1 MAMPTTMP
9 ITVMMISAS
18 ISENPLLPRS
28 GCEPARMDTLCRR
41 ANPMSPS
48 VLPPT
53 IAWGGHAVPIGPVR
67 VSSRVPGRGTPWRMS
82 LLDTHIRPHRGAA
95 CSTAATPLPRAFFSE
110 NARKNA
116 DCKARGRHDPSRM
129 APAAG
134 VTGETFCGRVGPHAR
149 PPRRWRGRALRVE
162 QPELRP
168 RRRAPKRGGG
178 ELRLPR
184 VDPCLARSR
193 VEQRPQLRRV
203 HALAAH
209 ARVEPTLVQLAAADL
224 AQPS

>member
-1 MAMPTTMP
+1 
-9 ITVMMISAS
+9 
-18 ISENPLLPRS
+18 
-28 GCEPARMDTLCRR
+28 
-41 ANPMSPS
+41 
-48 VLPPT
+48 
-53 IAWGGHAVPIGPVR
+53 
-67 VSSRVPGRGTPWRMS
+67 
-82 LLDTHIRPHRGAA
+82 
-95 CSTAATPLPRAFFSE
+95 
-110 NARKNA
+110 NA

-134 VTGETFCGRVGPHAR
+134 VTGETFCGRAGPPLVARYAR
-149 PPRRWRGRALRVE
+149 PPRRWRGRALHVE

-168 RRRAPKRGGG
+168 RRRAPERGGG

-209 ARVEPTLVQLAAADL
+209 ARVEPTLVQLAATDL
-224 AQPS
+224 AQPSQHLLLPLREMPLEPRGE